1 MDRFVDNITAV
12 LLVEGEQQTQLQVPL
27 SSLPV
32 GSGEGVWL
40 LVRVEGGELMEA
52 HLDLE
57 QTEQVQERIRQK
69 RALLLERMA
78 RGRRKD

>member
-1 MDRFVDNITAV
+1 
-12 LLVEGEQQTQLQVPL
+12 
-27 SSLPV
+27 
-32 GSGEGVWL
+32 
-40 LVRVEGGELMEA
+40 VRVEGGELMEA